1 VTGPR
6 QFRSWS
12 RMTSDGAT
20 PPQLEHSSAPMVV
33 AVAASQRPACSQFRW
48 RHSVPQAA
56 CANSQYGQ
64 GVGPEPVWRA
74 WSRTPMA
81 RALRRATCMV
91 ARASCSC
98 ASCSCASCS
107 CASCSCASSSHV
119 ACRVRR
125 AWCRVRRA
133 CPAGVSRAGVW
144 ACSVS
149 ACMAHGAACKRVRG
163 AAFRVRFAKRVVHGV
178 RVWRV
183 ACAGFSKRASCMVFA
198 CGVSRAACMV
208 AACMACMACRVR
220 ACRVS
225 GVHGAWGGVQACS
238 YAGSHMRGFRSV
250 RRAWCSRVASRG
262 VAAVRRGM
270 EMKDARGGAR
280 RHWGLG
286 MREEARWDP
295 CARREGA

>member
-133 CPAGVSRAGVW
+133 WPAGVSRAGVW
-144 ACSVS
+144 ACVCRRAWRMVRRASAFAVRRFVCGLRSV
-149 ACMAHGAACKRVRG
+149 
-163 AAFRVRFAKRVVHGV
+163 
-178 RVWRV
+178 
-183 ACAGFSKRASCMVFA
+183 SCMVCA
-198 CGVSRAACMV
+198 CGVSRVRVFRSVRHVWCSRV
-208 AACMACMACRVR
+208 ACRVR
-220 ACRVS
+220 RAWWRRAWPAGVSRAGVSRV